1 MSEERAAADE
11 FVAFWDAL
19 VLDQPTDDFAV
30 DEDLAAALRRFQDI
44 GSALPT
50 TARERVWAELQPAL
64 VNIPP
69 KGHPPTVARRQRWTD
84 RLVAPHTSSEE
95 TPRTGRQWR
104 HWVLVQ
110 FATAALLL
118 VTLGLGFFTLGPG
131 RPNSDRFTGLP
142 VSILAPLAPAPSV
155 VTPTAEPDLETLFAT
170 IVAADRVPSGG
181 NLRVVLRRLSLPPG
195 SKTPVSPEGQSC
207 CRGPQITHVLEGELT
222 VQANGPMQVFHSA
235 DLRLAPG
242 QAPPGED
249 IVVRA
254 GDTVVHDFAF
264 PAAYINHGASPVQ
277 IINGGLYAGTMP
289 SPFLRHKSSLAGS
302 AKTLQGPLPAGPI
315 TINLIRADLP
325 PNGVVP
331 APPPGSLMVETGATT
346 DDSIETR
353 QDGSLLNVG
362 ETPEIIYALVL
373 DLSGESTLMP

>member
-44 GSALPT
+44 GSAQPT
-50 TARERVWAELQPAL
+50 AARERVWAELQPAL
-64 VNIPP
+64 VNFSP

-84 RLVAPHTSSEE
+84 RLVAPDSGSEE

-118 VTLGLGFFTLGPG
+118 VTLGLGVFALGPG

-142 VSILAPLAPAPSV
+142 VSIPAPEAPAPIV
-155 VTPTAEPDLETLFAT
+155 ATPKAEPNLETLFAT
-170 IVAADRVPSGG
+170 TFAADRVPSGG
-181 NLRVVLRRLSLPPG
+181 DLRVVLRRLSLPPG
-195 SKTPVSPEGQSC
+195 SETPVTPEGQSC
-207 CRGPQITHVLEGELT
+207 CSGPQITYVLEGELT
-222 VQANGPMQVFHSA
+222 VEANGPMQVFRSA
-235 DLRLAPG
+235 DLRLGPV
-242 QAPPGED
+242 QAPPGEEV
-249 IVVRA
+249 VVRP

-277 IINGGLYAGTMP
+277 IINGGLYAGTVP
-289 SPFLRHKSSLAGS
+289 SPFLRHTSSLAGS

-315 TINLIRADLP
+315 TINLIRTVLP
-325 PNGVVP
+325 PDGAIP
-331 APPPGSLMVETGATT
+331 APPPGSLVVETGATT
-346 DDSIETR
+346 DGSIDRR

-362 ETPEIIYALVL
+362 DTTETIYAFVL
-373 DLSGESTLMP
+373 EFSGELTPMP